1 MLCKRRETD
10 DLPTDVARMSGVSFE
25 VEAFVAAC
33 RQASTGSDPSA
44 AVRDVVAEAIAD
56 GPSIDAALGSDV
68 QGMHDTLFV
77 CPELTVQ
84 RIGWP
89 AGNRSSP
96 HEHRMWAVVGVYA
109 GIEINVLYQRSARGL
124 VEQSVRHLGRGEV
137 LVLDEGAIHAVAN
150 PLRDRTV
157 GLHVYGGDIA
167 GISRNAW
174 NADGSEV
181 PFAEDSVQ
189 RRVMLGVI
197 QDLAVERD
205 QVVSHDDLYDAY
217 SELCSAYERRRRYL
231 SPDEAR
237 AVVTAAWDRSMH

>member
-1 MLCKRRETD
+1 
-10 DLPTDVARMSGVSFE
+10 MSAMGFE
-25 VEAFVAAC
+25 VETFVAAC
-33 RQASTGSDPSA
+33 REAAADGDPCA
-44 AVRDVVAEAIAD
+44 AVRDVVAAAIAD
-56 GPSIDAALGSDV
+56 GPSIDAALGSEV
-68 QGMHDTLFV
+68 QGMHETLFV

-137 LVLDEGAIHAVAN
+137 LVLDESAIHAVTN

-167 GISRNAW
+167 GVNRNAW
-174 NADGSEV
+174 SPDGTEV
-181 PFAEDSVQ
+181 PFAEDSVE
-189 RRVMLGVI
+189 RRAMFGVI
-197 QDLAVERD
+197 RDLVDERD

-217 SELCSAYERRRRYL
+217 RELCSAFERQRRYL

-237 AVVTAAWDRSMH
+237 AVVTAAWDR